1 MSNNNQEYKRLK
13 LLSINGVDLGIK
25 AEFTHYAKENG
36 LTQGELLKMLWNNF
50 QNLYIPLTTDEQKL
64 LSKAQDISGKSIKT
78 KLKKTLLRLADSATK
93 VREVDVDVVVNKD
106 ARNSSKAADL
116 RIIEIVDEMMLEN
129 DTEEKRYNLK
139 FLSQKAIFDYARERK
154 DDDSNKLALSIP
166 VITRYLDNHQ
176 AEIKQHHNKHNLDEN
191 HNRIAHYERLKI
203 NNTTNKPT
211 EV

>member
-1 MSNNNQEYKRLK
+1 MSTNNQEHKQPR
-13 LLSINGVDLGIK
+13 LLSINGVDLEIK
-25 AEFTHYAKENG
+25 EEFTRYAKEKA
-36 LTQGELLKMLWNNF
+36 LTQGELLKMLWSNF
-50 QNLYIPLTTDEQKL
+50 QNLYIPLTPDEQRL
-64 LSKAQDISGKSIKT
+64 LSKAQDISAKSIKS
-78 KLKKTLLRLADSATK
+78 KLKKTLLRLAENATK
-93 VREVDVDVVVNKD
+93 IKEVDTNITVNKD
-106 ARNSSKAADL
+106 TKNSSKAADL
-116 RIIEIVDEMMLEN
+116 RVVEIVDEMMLEN
-129 DTEEKRYNLK
+129 DTEEKRYNLR

-203 NNTTNKPT
+203 NNTTNKST